1 MNRRGF
7 LRGVLSVVAGS
18 VAAKTALAQGPATK
32 ETAPEYEGRRLLSG
46 RAGDRARVWLDGREV
61 TGDCLEAIAPQSPGV
76 EGPGAV
82 YLTDRDSDGNLCLR
96 GDDIASSWHH
106 GRVRW
111 EPLGDADAVL
121 PLYIDDNGDLREASG
136 RLVRYIVLDNA
147 GIDTR
152 LLRDVSEWTT
162 PEARRLVESI
172 NSYYS
177 RSAEMLPYL
186 TGFTKSG
193 EQSIRD
199 YAAAWRVT

>member
-1 MNRRGF
+1 M
-7 LRGVLSVVAGS
+7 GVELH
-18 VAAKTALAQGPATK
+18 L
-32 ETAPEYEGRRLLSG
+32 
-46 RAGDRARVWLDGREV
+46 
-61 TGDCLEAIAPQSPGV
+61 GDCLDV
-76 EGPGAV
+76 
-82 YLTDRDSDGNLCLR
+82 LR
-96 GDDIASSWHH
+96 TLPDNS
-106 GRVRW
+106 V
-111 EPLGDADAVL
+111 DAVL

-152 LLRDVSEWTT
+152 LLRDVSDWTT

>member
-7 LRGVLSVVAGS
+7 LRGVLSVAAGS
-18 VAAKTALAQGPATK
+18 VAAKV
-32 ETAPEYEGRRLLSG
+32 APKRPVAEPVMGVGRGSLLVMDNLG
-46 RAGDRARVWLDGREV
+46 MHVNCRCAELPCEV
-61 TGDCLEAIAPQSPGV
+61 VDT
-76 EGPGAV
+76 
-82 YLTDRDSDGNLCLR
+82 
-96 GDDIASSWHH
+96 
-106 GRVRW
+106 
-111 EPLGDADAVL
+111 DAVL

-136 RLVRYIVLDNA
+136 RLARYMALDNE

-152 LLRDVSEWTT
+152 PMRDASEWTT

>member
-1 MNRRGF
+1 
-7 LRGVLSVVAGS
+7 
-18 VAAKTALAQGPATK
+18 
-32 ETAPEYEGRRLLSG
+32 
-46 RAGDRARVWLDGREV
+46 
-61 TGDCLEAIAPQSPGV
+61 
-76 EGPGAV
+76 V

-152 LLRDVSEWTT
+152 LLRDVSDWTT

>member
-1 MNRRGF
+1 
-7 LRGVLSVVAGS
+7 
-18 VAAKTALAQGPATK
+18 
-32 ETAPEYEGRRLLSG
+32 
-46 RAGDRARVWLDGREV
+46 
-61 TGDCLEAIAPQSPGV
+61 
-76 EGPGAV
+76 V
-82 YLTDRDSDGNLCLR
+82 YLTDRDSDGNLYLR

-136 RLVRYIVLDNA
+136 RLARYMALDNE

-152 LLRDVSEWTT
+152 PMRDASEWTT

>member
-1 MNRRGF
+1 M
-7 LRGVLSVVAGS
+7 GVELH
-18 VAAKTALAQGPATK
+18 L
-32 ETAPEYEGRRLLSG
+32 
-46 RAGDRARVWLDGREV
+46 
-61 TGDCLEAIAPQSPGV
+61 GDCLDV
-76 EGPGAV
+76 
-82 YLTDRDSDGNLCLR
+82 LR
-96 GDDIASSWHH
+96 TLPDNS
-106 GRVRW
+106 V
-111 EPLGDADAVL
+111 DAVV

-136 RLVRYIVLDNA
+136 RLVRYIVLDKA

-152 LLRDVSEWTT
+152 LLRDVSDWTT